1 MKKFFISLLIMLV
14 STIYVFSYNNSTPNL
29 FAHTKANI
37 KRIPSTNDLMEMF
50 YKERIPEEFCSAFL
64 YYTKDDPT
72 IRPDFYSIMVHESA
86 NFTAFVNKNKN
97 GSYDYG
103 PSQLNSDNLKNDY
116 FMWLYDPKDKSMIN
130 STYTHYM
137 VITINFYKDLV
148 RKYGKD
154 YALYAYNGGERCV
167 ELIKNDSKDPK
178 YASLLANVKAY
189 NRNVTKRTEKTI
201 QEITEYVDTQRKLI
215 AEDID
220 TYAEFIKSYNI
231 TILENDLSIQI
242 SSLIKNVNEFRNNIC
257 LYFFRR
263 RKNFTNLE
271 QEKFEVERHPIV
283 RMLEVKFA

>member
-201 QEITEYVDTQRKLI
+201 QEITEYVDTQRRLI

-263 RKNFTNLE
+263 RKNFANLE

-283 RMLEVKFA
+283 HMLEVKFA

>member
-1 MKKFFISLLIMLV
+1 MKKYFIILLIILV
-14 STIYVFSYNNSTPNL
+14 STIYVFSYNNFTPNL
-29 FAHTKANI
+29 STHTKANI
-37 KRIPSTNDLMEMF
+37 KKIPSTNDLMEMF

-64 YYTKDDPT
+64 YYTKDNPT

-167 ELIKNDSKDPK
+167 DLIKNDSKDPK
-178 YASLLANVKAY
+178 YTSLLSNVRAY
-189 NRNVTKRTEKTI
+189 NRNVTKRTEQTI
-201 QEITEYVDTQRKLI
+201 QEITEYVHIQRQLI

-220 TYAEFIKSYNI
+220 IYGNFLKSYNMM
-231 TILENDLSIQI
+231 TFKNNSSIQI
-242 SSLIKNVNEFRNNIC
+242 SSLVKNINEPRNNIC

-263 RKNFTNLE
+263 RKNFIKLE
-271 QEKFEVERHPIV
+271 QEKFEIERHPIIH
-283 RMLEVKFA
+283 MLKVKFA

>member
-1 MKKFFISLLIMLV
+1 MKKHFIILLIVLV
-14 STIYVFSYNNSTPNL
+14 STIYVVSYNNSTPN
-29 FAHTKANI
+29 FSTHTKANI

-189 NRNVTKRTEKTI
+189 NRNVTKRTERTI
-201 QEITEYVDTQRKLI
+201 QELTEYVHTQRQLI
-215 AEDID
+215 VESIDID
-220 TYAEFIKSYNI
+220 TEFLKSYNI
-231 TILENDLSIQI
+231 EILENDLSIQI
-242 SSLIKNVNEFRNNIC
+242 SSLIKNVDKPRNTIC

-271 QEKFEVERHPIV
+271 QEKIEVERHPIV
-283 RMLEVKFA
+283 HMLEVKFA

>member
-1 MKKFFISLLIMLV
+1 MKKYFIILLIVLV
-14 STIYVFSYNNSTPNL
+14 STIYAFSYNNSTPN
-29 FAHTKANI
+29 FSTHTKANI

-50 YKERIPEEFCSAFL
+50 YRERIPEEFCSAFL

-167 ELIKNDSKDPK
+167 GLIKNESKDPK
-178 YASLLANVKAY
+178 YTSLLANVKAY
-189 NRNVTKRTEKTI
+189 NKNVTKQTEQTV
-201 QEITEYVDTQRKLI
+201 QELTEYVDVQRKLI
-215 AEDID
+215 VEGIDIY
-220 TYAEFIKSYNI
+220 TKFLKSHNM
-231 TILENDLSIQI
+231 TILENNSSIQI
-242 SSLIKNVNEFRNNIC
+242 SRLIENVNKSRNDTC

-263 RKNFTNLE
+263 RKNFTNFE
-271 QEKFEVERHPIV
+271 QEKFEVERHSIIH
-283 RMLEVKFA
+283 MLKVKFA

>member
-1 MKKFFISLLIMLV
+1 MKKFFIMLLMILV
-14 STIYVFSYNNSTPNL
+14 STIYVFSYNNSTTN
-29 FAHTKANI
+29 FSTCTKANI
-37 KRIPSTNDLMEMF
+37 KKIPSTDDLMEMF

-72 IRPDFYSIMVHESA
+72 IRPNFYSIMVHESA
-86 NFTAFVNKNKN
+86 NFTVFVNKNKN
-97 GSYDYG
+97 GTYDYG

-130 STYTHYM
+130 TTYTHYM

-167 ELIKNDSKDPK
+167 ELIKNESKDPK

-189 NRNVTKRTEKTI
+189 NRNVTKRTEQTVKELTK
-201 QEITEYVDTQRKLI
+201 YVDDMKQQLI
-215 AEDID
+215 AESVGTNDKFLKNNLSVQ
-220 TYAEFIKSYNI
+220 TSSFIKNI
-231 TILENDLSIQI
+231 NKSRND
-242 SSLIKNVNEFRNNIC
+242 IC

-263 RKNFTNLE
+263 RKNFANLE
-271 QEKFEVERHPIV
+271 QEKFEVERHPIIH
-283 RMLEVKFA
+283 MLEIKFA